1 MRIEKLHLDCAVL
14 ATQHEERTSRYFIAK
29 IVCMD

>member
-14 ATQHEERTSRYFIAK
+14 ATQHEEHTSRYFIAK
-29 IVCMD
+29 IVCKD